1 MPYIHTDY
9 SRNHISEDELKALV
23 ALLLRVSGETFGYTE
38 EQAKDLV
45 SIFTA
50 ASEPAAHSVAAA
62 EIEVRA
68 KIAEFD
74 HPTKTREQVRDEF
87 MQSYKVALT
96 DFIARNRLKAGIVFT
111 ITFEDWS
118 VAFIQP

>member
-45 SIFTA
+45 SIFTS
-50 ASEPAAHSVAAA
+50 ASEPTAHSVAAA

-68 KIAEFD
+68 KITEFD